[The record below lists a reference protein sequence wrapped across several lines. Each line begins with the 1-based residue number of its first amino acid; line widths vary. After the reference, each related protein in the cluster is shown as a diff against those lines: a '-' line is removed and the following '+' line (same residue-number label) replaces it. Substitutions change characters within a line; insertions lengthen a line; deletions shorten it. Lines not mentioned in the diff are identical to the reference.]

1 MLKYAYESDPAAGK
15 KCASAGKDC
24 DKALAEGWAFAAA
37 VLPRL
42 NYCDASI
49 AKLVKDNLDVT
60 TIKDAT
66 AQGQTHMADGYA
78 KLKEEVEKTY
88 PCLGITCE
96 EVGVYQKS
104 GSNLGGMGICVP
116 TVVPTD
122 APATP
127 TATTDSGAG
136 VAAFAMVL
144 LSAYL

>member
-1 MLKYAYESDPAAGK
+1 VIDG
-15 KCASAGKDC
+15 
-24 DKALAEGWAFAAA
+24 
-37 VLPRL
+37 
-42 NYCDASI
+42 
-49 AKLVKDNLDVT
+49 
-60 TIKDAT
+60 AT
-66 AQGQTHMADGYA
+66 AMTTDTAVADMKFMKDGYK